1 MLRGLPDSLPDD
13 TCRFI
18 ERHIHTLEQL
28 EILRLLFEDP
38 ARSRSAS
45 ELATE
50 LRTNVESARARLA
63 PLVADGLV
71 AMTSPAATYRYRP
84 ASERLN
90 QQVGQLL
97 RCYRERRVAV
107 ITQIFAPPTA
117 AARAFADA
125 FRIKKGDS

>member
-13 TCRFI
+13 ICRFI

-28 EILRLLFEDP
+28 EILRQLFEDP
-38 ARSRSAS
+38 ARAWSAS
-45 ELATE
+45 ELAAE
-50 LRTNVESARARLA
+50 LRTNAESARARLA

-71 AMTSPAATYRYRP
+71 TMTSPAATYRYRP

-90 QQVGQLL
+90 HQVGQLI

-107 ITQIFAPPTA
+107 ITQIFAPPAA